1 MRKLLLVALLAAAP
15 VAALTATSASAYC
28 DPKYYPACLN
38 DCYVQPPD
46 VKDPLEYLRRVC
58 PR

>member
-15 VAALTATSASAYC
+15 VAALTATPASAYC
-28 DPKYYPACLN
+28 DPKYDPLCLN
-38 DCYVQPPD
+38 DCQVRPPD
-46 VKDPLEYLRRVC
+46 VKDPLEYLTRAC